1 MAITITSVSVVTG
14 STLGGTISNVVG
26 TNLDTCVGVYL
37 GSAPAV
43 IVSKTSTTLRF
54 QSGPGAAA
62 TGLPIRFLDPTVEV
76 TATPTWTYTAA
87 STTEHLTT
95 TSTKKW
101 RLDASSDG
109 GTTFIKVRGITN
121 LQPTVNTTTQV
132 DSDYDSG
139 VWGSDAKTQLK
150 WELTGTCKRGKG
162 DSTGAYDPG
171 QEILRAAHDQ
181 VGSAGSVVVRWY
193 DRTGGPEAYTGTS
206 FVQWSEAGGAPDAL
220 STASFTLGGQGVR
233 TVITNPVLAD
243 ASLAS

>member
-1 MAITITSVSVVTG
+1 MAITITSVTPTTG
-14 STLGGTISNVVG
+14 YTVGGAISNVVG

-37 GSAPAV
+37 GAFPAT
-43 IVSKTSTTLRF
+43 IISKTSTTLKF
-54 QSGPGAAA
+54 QAGPG
-62 TGLPIRFLDPTVEV
+62 TGSTLPIRFLDGTTEV
-76 TATPTWTYTAA
+76 TATPTWTYTTA
-87 STTEHLTT
+87 STTEHLTS

-109 GTTFIKVRGITN
+109 GSTWVKVRGITN
-121 LQPTVNTTTQV
+121 LQPTVDTTTQD

-150 WELTGTCKRGKG
+150 WSLTGTCKRGKG
-162 DSTGAYDPG
+162 DTTGNYDPG

-220 STASFTLGGQGVR
+220 STANFTLGGQGAR
-233 TVITNPVLAD
+233 TAITNPVLAD
-243 ASLAS
+243 ASLAA

>member
-1 MAITITSVSVVTG
+1 MAITITSVSVTTG
-14 STLGGTISNVVG
+14 YTVGGTISNVVG

-37 GSAPAV
+37 GAFPAV

-54 QSGPGAAA
+54 QSGPG
-62 TGLPIRFLDPTVEV
+62 TGSALPIRFLDGTTEV
-76 TATPTWTYTAA
+76 TATPTWTYTAL
-87 STTEHLTT
+87 SSPEHQTS

-101 RLDASSDG
+101 RLDATTDG
-109 GTTFIKVRGITN
+109 GTTWVKIRGITN
-121 LQPTVNTTTQV
+121 LQPTVNTTTQD

-150 WELTGTCKRGKG
+150 WELTGTVKRGKG
-162 DSTGAYDPG
+162 DSTGLYDAG

-193 DRTGGPEAYTGTS
+193 DRTGGPEAFTGTA

-220 STASFTLGGQGVR
+220 STASFTLGGQGAR
-233 TVITNPVLAD
+233 TLITNPVLAD